1 MYQKLVGPLG
11 IYCTAVHSTE
21 MYVSLSPIRNGWG
34 KFVLHR
40 ACWMH
45 RRSLDNFYLLP
56 FLLYC
61 VKLLVLMPYLLIM
74 YYSCFMIV
82 IIFKYCNNEMV
93 AHNKYSTS
101 TLLLF
106 RQKFLICNLLLGA
119 GPYFIVCFV
128 LVHLKK
134 TYFFVNGLILHYT
147 THLRKLGSI
156 YIGIKYLIQ
165 QSL

>member
-1 MYQKLVGPLG
+1 MHQNLVGPLG

-56 FLLYC
+56 FLFYC
-61 VKLLVLMPYLLIM
+61 IELLMLVPYLLIM

-82 IIFKYCNNEMV
+82 IYLNTVIMKWLLIINIRPPPYC
-93 AHNKYSTS
+93 YSAKS
-101 TLLLF
+101 SSYVICCWEQGPILLYAL
-106 RQKFLICNLLLGA
+106 
-119 GPYFIVCFV
+119 YW
-128 LVHLKK
+128 
-134 TYFFVNGLILHYT
+134 
-147 THLRKLGSI
+147 SI
-156 YIGIKYLIQ
+156 
-165 QSL
+165 